1 MAKNSYRQIIEDE
14 KKILD
19 ELHKNANKSI
29 NEIAKSCGFSRQ
41 KVWRM
46 IKNLE
51 RNNVIWGYTAVV
63 DNSKQ
68 NLESFLVLIKR
79 SNQPVSK
86 DLLDNILNRKLVSA
100 SSKMEVRVV
109 SSLYTN
115 GVYDWVIIFNAKD
128 VKEAKK
134 FVESLNKVFEGYI
147 TEIQLIET
155 MFSVQNGGIE
165 NPEKERLRDFFDVKG

>member
-14 KKILD
+14 KQILD

-29 NEIAKSCGFSRQ
+29 NEIAKNCGFSRQ
-41 KVWRM
+41 KVWRI

-51 RNNVIWGYTAVV
+51 KNNVIWGYTAVV

-68 NLESFLVLIKR
+68 DMENFMILLKR

-86 DLLDNILNRKLVSA
+86 NLLDRIISRKLVTA
-100 SSKMEVRVV
+100 SSKIGTRII

-115 GVYDWVIIFNAKD
+115 GVYDWVIIFNATG

-134 FVESLNKVFEGYI
+134 FVEFVTSTAVQAE
-147 TEIQLIET
+147 EILKI
-155 MFSVQNGGIE
+155 FKWYPGI
-165 NPEKERLRDFFDVKG
+165 D